1 MNATL
6 AKWAFIAG
14 ALLFA
19 DWVILILFGSFA
31 KICKAEEAFYC
42 SAYCITGIVLLIL
55 TIMLII
61 YLSWN
66 KTAKEQ

>member
-1 MNATL
+1 MNATI

-14 ALLFA
+14 TLLFV
-19 DWVILILFGSFA
+19 DWVVLILFGSFA
-31 KICKAEEAFYC
+31 KICKADDAFYC
-42 SAYCITGIVLLIL
+42 SAYCVTGIVLLIL

-66 KTAKEQ
+66 KAVKEK